1 MKSGKV
7 ILLTLL
13 IGSKLIYS
21 CFWQINFFIN
31 QQEITRLE
39 CENKDK
45 PLMKCNGKCYLA
57 KQLQKADNELDLKKS
72 EQEKSKNKLKT
83 LELSFFVSPAKID
96 FSLNSKTISDSESLF
111 NFQDNL
117 PEGFKTFTFHPPCL
131 S

>member
-39 CENKDK
+39 CQNKDK

-83 LELSFFVSPAKID
+83 LELSLFISPAKID

-117 PEGFKTFTFHPPCL
+117 PEGFKTFPFHPPCL

>member
-1 MKSGKV
+1 MKSGNV

-21 CFWQINFFIN
+21 CFWQINFYIN
-31 QQEITRLE
+31 QLEITRLE

-83 LELSFFVSPAKID
+83 LELSFFVSPAIID
-96 FSLNSKTISDSESLF
+96 YSLRTKTVSNSESLF

-117 PEGFKTFTFHPPCL
+117 PEGFTSFTFHPPCL